1 MITTKDIVFLVTLLI
16 ASPALTQS
24 DSAKELS
31 FNDYFTIVKENHPVA
46 KQAFLQA
53 QMGDAKVLEAKGSF
67 DPVIGTDVNQKYFS
81 GSKYYSILNAG
92 LKIPTWFGIE
102 VYSGFDQNQ
111 GVYLNPEHTLPNS
124 GLLYA
129 GISVPL
135 GQDLFIDKRMLELG
149 QAKIFQQSSIAQ
161 QKIMINNL
169 LYESGK
175 IYWNWFVAYNKMIVF
190 IEAFETAKQRAD
202 GVKMAALQGDRPFI
216 DTVEAGIQVQN
227 RKLNLQQAQLEY
239 QNARALLSVYL
250 WFDGAV
256 PLELEETTTPPT
268 WAKTGHVTFNPELVL
283 QIDTLISSHPELQ
296 IYEYKSDYLGYQK
309 RYLQEQ
315 LKPELN
321 LKYNAITEPINGDP
335 FSTYSINNYTWGLEF
350 SSSLFLREERGA
362 LQMTSIEIQEL
373 NYEINLKKETLFYKA
388 SYASNEWRFTEQQVI
403 LFNQT
408 VQDYNQLLNAEKTMF
423 EIGES
428 SLFMINSREMD
439 FIQAQLKLIELI
451 SKNQT
456 AYIGTLHA
464 LGTLN

>member
-1 MITTKDIVFLVTLLI
+1 MITAKDIVFLFTFLI
-16 ASPALTQS
+16 ASHAIGQS
-24 DSAKELS
+24 DSVKELS
-31 FNDYFTIVKENHPVA
+31 FNDYFTIVKENHPIA

-53 QMGDAKVLEAKGSF
+53 EMGDAKVLEAKGSF
-67 DPVIGTDVNQKYFS
+67 DPVIGTDVNQKYYA

-102 VYSGFDQNQ
+102 VYSGFDQNE
-111 GVYLNPEHTLPNS
+111 GVYLNPENTLPNS

-190 IEAFETAKQRAD
+190 EDAFETAKQRAD
-202 GVKMAALQGDRPFI
+202 GVKVAALQGDRPFI

-256 PLELEETTTPPT
+256 PLEIEETTFPPL
-268 WAKTGHVTFNPELVL
+268 WSAISHVTFNPTLIL
-283 QIDTLISSHPELQ
+283 QVDTLISAHPELQ
-296 IYEYKSDYLGYQK
+296 IYQYKSDYLDYQK
-309 RYLQEQ
+309 RYQQEQ
-315 LKPELN
+315 LKPDLN

-335 FSTYSINNYTWGLEF
+335 FSTYSVNNYTWGLQF

-362 LQMTSIEIQEL
+362 LQMTSIEMQEL
-373 NYEINLKKETLFYKA
+373 TYEINLKRETLFYKA
-388 SYASNEWRFTEQQVI
+388 SYASNEWKITEQQVI

-408 VQDYNQLLNAEKTMF
+408 VQDYNQLLSAEKTMF

-428 SLFMINSREMD
+428 SLFMVNSREMD
-439 FIQAQLKLIELI
+439 YIQAQLKLIELI

>member
-1 MITTKDIVFLVTLLI
+1 MSQT
-16 ASPALTQS
+16 
-24 DSAKELS
+24 DSLKQLS
-31 FNDYFTIVKENHPVA
+31 FNDYLTIVKENHPVA
-46 KQAFLQA
+46 RQAFLQN
-53 QMGDAKVLEAKGSF
+53 QMGEAKILEAKGSF

-92 LKIPTWFGIE
+92 LKVPTWFGIE
-102 VYSGFDQNQ
+102 AYTGFDQNQ

-124 GLLYA
+124 GLFYA

-161 QKIMINNL
+161 QKIMLNNL
-169 LYESGK
+169 IYESGK
-175 IYWNWFVAYNKMIVF
+175 VYWNWFVAYNKLIVF
-190 IEAFETAKQRAD
+190 EDAFKTAMQRAD
-202 GVKMAALQGDRPFI
+202 GVKMAAAQGDRPFI

-227 RKLNLQQAQLEY
+227 RKLNLQQAQLDY
-239 QNARALLSVYL
+239 QNARALLSIHL

-256 PLELEETTTPPT
+256 PLELEESTVPPVWSEIT
-268 WAKTGHVTFNPELVL
+268 HVTFNPEFML
-283 QIDTLISSHPELQ
+283 QLDTLISSHPELQ
-296 IYEYKSDYLGYQK
+296 VYLYKSDYLTYQK
-309 RYLQEQ
+309 RYQQEQ

-321 LKYNAITEPINGDP
+321 LKYNAITEPVNGDP
-335 FSTYSINNYTWGLEF
+335 LSTYSINNYTWGLEF
-350 SSSLFLREERGA
+350 SSSIFLREERGA
-362 LQMTSIEIQEL
+362 LQMTSIQMEEL
-373 NYEINLKKETLFYKA
+373 KYEINLKRETLFYKA
-388 SYASNEWRFTEQQVI
+388 NYASNEWRFTEQQVL

-408 VQDYNQLLNAEKTMF
+408 VKDYSQLLAAEKTMF
-423 EIGES
+423 DIGES
-428 SLFMINSREMD
+428 SLFMVNSREMD